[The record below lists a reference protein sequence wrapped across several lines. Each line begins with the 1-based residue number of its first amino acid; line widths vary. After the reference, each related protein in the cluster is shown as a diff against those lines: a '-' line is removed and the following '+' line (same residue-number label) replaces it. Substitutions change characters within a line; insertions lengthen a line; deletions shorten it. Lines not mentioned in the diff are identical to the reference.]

1 MSNII
6 LRKPYGKTFTYQYPD
21 GRTVKDSGL
30 KRWVK
35 SLVIPPAWTEV
46 EISLDRDA
54 KVFATGRDDK
64 DRKQYIYNPA
74 WTESAAERKYQR
86 ILRFAERLETM
97 RRVTGQHIQRRPL
110 DEKAVL
116 ACMTRMLDDAFFRPG
131 SSAYTREHD
140 TYGLTTLRAKHMDVG
155 QGKVEFEYVGKS
167 HKEQHRTITDSK
179 VREVLIELEK
189 MTGYELFDI
198 TLPDNSR
205 RKLTARDLNEY
216 IAGVMGEDFSAKDF
230 RTWAGTV
237 LMAVA
242 LDELGPAETEKL
254 GKSNIVQCVKEVAE
268 SLGNTPAICR
278 ENYIHPNVILQYES
292 GRTLD
297 FFRRELRRS
306 RSKFVSID
314 EKATLKLLNYM
325 IENKTTSSDE
335 STTDTRKS
343 A

>member
-6 LRKPYGKTFTYQYPD
+6 LRKPYGKTFTYQHPD

-131 SSAYTREHD
+131 M
-140 TYGLTTLRAKHMDVG
+140 K
-155 QGKVEFEYVGKS
+155 
-167 HKEQHRTITDSK
+167 
-179 VREVLIELEK
+179 
-189 MTGYELFDI
+189 
-198 TLPDNSR
+198 
-205 RKLTARDLNEY
+205 
-216 IAGVMGEDFSAKDF
+216 
-230 RTWAGTV
+230 
-237 LMAVA
+237 
-242 LDELGPAETEKL
+242 
-254 GKSNIVQCVKEVAE
+254 IVQY
-268 SLGNTPAICR
+268 L
-278 ENYIHPNVILQYES
+278 
-292 GRTLD
+292 
-297 FFRRELRRS
+297 
-306 RSKFVSID
+306 
-314 EKATLKLLNYM
+314 
-325 IENKTTSSDE
+325 
-335 STTDTRKS
+335 
-343 A
+343 